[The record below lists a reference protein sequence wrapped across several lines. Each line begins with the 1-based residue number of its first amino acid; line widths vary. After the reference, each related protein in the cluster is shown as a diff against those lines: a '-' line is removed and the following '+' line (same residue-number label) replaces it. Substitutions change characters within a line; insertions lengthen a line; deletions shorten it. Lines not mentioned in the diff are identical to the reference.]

1 MQALSLSFASTLA
14 SGGIRLASVL
24 GLASLGETFSQRSGV
39 LNIGLEGYMELG
51 TVVAFATS
59 FATGNP
65 WLGLLAAVAAGAAL
79 SLVHAFLSINLGVQ
93 QMVSGIGINFFAAGL
108 MCLTSARIFERLPVF
123 PKVAMFEPVPLPFL
137 SQVPNVGPVLF
148 NHPPITYI
156 LFGLVPVF
164 WFTLYRTKIGLQ
176 IRALG
181 EFASGSDTMGVNVY
195 RVRYITTLLS
205 GAMGGLAGGY
215 LSLGV
220 AQSFQEGMVGGRGYI
235 ALATIVL
242 GNWNPLRVFGACIL
256 FGMIDALQ
264 YRMQILALGG
274 VPHEVWLMLPYIV
287 TVGALMATRGVRVP
301 RELTIPY
308 LREKTE

>member
-1 MQALSLSFASTLA
+1 MQGVSLAFVSTLA

-24 GLASLGETFSQRSGV
+24 GLSSLGETFSQRSGV
-39 LNIGLEGYMELG
+39 LNIGLEGYMTIG
-51 TVVAFATS
+51 TIVAFATT
-59 FATGNP
+59 FTTGNP
-65 WLGLLAAVAAGAAL
+65 WIGLLAAIAAGTAL

-93 QMVSGIGINFFAAGL
+93 QMVSGIGITFLASGL
-108 MCLTSARIFERLPVF
+108 MCLINART
-123 PKVAMFEPVPLPFL
+123 FEPLPIFPDVNVFYPIPIPFI
-137 SQVPNVGPVLF
+137 SQIPHVGSVLF

-164 WFTLYRTKIGLQ
+164 WFILYRSKIGLQ
-176 IRALG
+176 IRSAG
-181 EFASGSDTMGVNVY
+181 EFASGADTVGVNVY
-195 RVRYITTLLS
+195 RVRYLTTLLS

-220 AQSFQEGMVGGRGYI
+220 AQSFQSGMVAGRGYI
-235 ALATIVL
+235 ALATVVL
-242 GNWNPLRVFGACIL
+242 GNWNPARVFGACVL

-264 YRMQILALGG
+264 YRMQILAMGG

-287 TVGALMATRGVRVP
+287 TVVALMVTRGVRVP

-308 LREKTE
+308 LREKTA